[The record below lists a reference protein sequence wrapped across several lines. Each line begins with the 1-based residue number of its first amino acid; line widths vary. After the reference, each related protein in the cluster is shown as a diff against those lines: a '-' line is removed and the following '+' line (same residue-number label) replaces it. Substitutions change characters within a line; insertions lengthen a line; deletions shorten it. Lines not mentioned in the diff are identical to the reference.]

1 MSLIPLPPMGLL
13 APIVLTLDDV
23 HICESGNYPDKFG
36 QIHRYQLI
44 QWSNNFS
51 DYIPIL
57 LEHQPFTWPFF
68 GYVYGMKTVG
78 ERLFGNMAFTKYGVQ
93 TLHDYRERHM
103 GSGWSVGVAEGKSNI
118 AEVTLCRMPRVSTT
132 HVVTLEGISLDKLDV
147 KKNGIRHTD
156 GTNDLGDQ
164 IVDIV
169 REIIDFEAR
178 GNEEGAILGMKKLQE
193 FMYCNNIH
201 IPGTS
206 SNSDNE

>member
-1 MSLIPLPPMGLL
+1 MSLIPLPPIGLL
-13 APIVLTLDDV
+13 APIVLTLEDV

-36 QIHRYQLI
+36 QIHRHQLI

-68 GYVYGMKTVG
+68 GYVYEIKSVG

-132 HVVTLEGISLDKLDV
+132 HVVTLEGISLDSLDA
-147 KKNGIRHTD
+147 KKYGTRHID

-178 GNEEGAILGMKKLQE
+178 GNEEGAILGMKKLQA

-206 SNSDNE
+206 SNSEDE